1 MTCRVARWSIL
12 NALSTAPGKPARVS
26 VRTFRPIAFRS
37 VRAKSYDPSNPM
49 FPPSKKASNNEDR
62 EFQGR
67 SDGNLRP
74 GDKCR
79 HHRRRQ
85 AAEGLANPEGVARK
99 GITRHPE
106 SAAKRTSRL
115 RIRRNRAAADG
126 SRSGQDLL
134 HWRQLRDASRRER
147 PS

>member
-1 MTCRVARWSIL
+1 MTCRAAPWTISSV
-12 NALSTAPGKPARVS
+12 LSTAPGKPARVS
-26 VRTFRPIAFRS
+26 IRTFHPIAFRS
-37 VRAKSYDPSNPM
+37 VRAKSYDPSRPM

-85 AAEGLANPEGVARK
+85 AAEGLANPEGVARER
-99 GITRHPE
+99 ITRHAE

-115 RIRRNRAAADG
+115 RIRRNRTAADRA
-126 SRSGQDLL
+126 RSGQDLL
-134 HWRQLRDASRRER
+134 YRRQLRHASRR
-147 PS
+147 